1 MTKPPAPPAAAPV
14 GIPEVRC
21 GKAAGPGEQLIPCQE
36 RNVNSCYITG
46 FASRRALPT
55 AVQNTDVV
63 KQRASDLLS
72 YNGRLKQYT

>member
-1 MTKPPAPPAAAPV
+1 MTKPPAPPTAVSV

-36 RNVNSCYITG
+36 RNVNPCYITG

-55 AVQNTDVV
+55 AG
-63 KQRASDLLS
+63 ALLFS
-72 YNGRLKQYT
+72 APAVQYTYRCCQTESE